1 MATFNNKNQ
10 DRLIVNHQIR
20 APKVLCI
27 NQNNDNLGLI
37 SLSQAIALA
46 QEQGLDLV
54 QVAPGGKDNIPAC
67 KILDSGKYKY
77 ELSKKK
83 KEADKKQRES
93 IIKTKE
99 IKFRPTTDLNDL
111 KTKARKAEE
120 FIEEGCRVKV
130 SITFKGR
137 EISHQEVAHDTLN
150 IFMEFAP
157 DLQMIGKP
165 SFDRRDLTVFLSKK
179 DSAGIKVA

>member
-1 MATFNNKNQ
+1 MCITQ
-10 DRLIVNHQIR
+10 DNV
-20 APKVLCI
+20 
-27 NQNNDNLGLI
+27 NLGLI
-37 SLSQAIALA
+37 PLSQALSMA

-54 QVAPGGKDNIPAC
+54 QVSAPSKDRAPTC

-83 KEADKKQRES
+83 KEADKRQRDA
-93 IIKTKE
+93 IVKTKE

-120 FIEEGCRVKV
+120 FIEEGCRVKI

-137 EISHQEVAHDTLN
+137 EMSHQEVGLSTLET
-150 IFMEFAP
+150 FMSFLP
-157 DLQMIGKP
+157 DLKMVGKP
-165 SFDRRDLTVFLSKK
+165 SFDKRDLTVFLSKREAAN
-179 DSAGIKVA
+179 SIKEAS